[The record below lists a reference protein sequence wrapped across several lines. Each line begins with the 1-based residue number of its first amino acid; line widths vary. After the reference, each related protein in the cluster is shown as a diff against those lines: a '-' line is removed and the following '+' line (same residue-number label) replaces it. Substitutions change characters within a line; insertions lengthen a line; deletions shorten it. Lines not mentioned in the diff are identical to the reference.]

1 MNVNGYKH
9 RRHTQTN
16 KHLLR
21 ERWEYRLGTVSTW
34 IETLYLACVCISHSP
49 IHFMFKVMVHEF
61 VVKIEQIKRKVNC
74 YREIVIILG
83 MNVYLKQSHTFNVDI
98 SRSCILTFSSVEVTQ
113 KLDVI
118 VTGYF
123 HFYHTKFSQFYYH
136 KCSTTTYSHNNVE
149 TTTDKD
155 LICHKSSIREYI

>member
-1 MNVNGYKH
+1 VHAGNTTYTANSHPNSTKPRQENNMNVNGYKH

-61 VVKIEQIKRKVNC
+61 VVKIEQIKRNVNC
-74 YREIVIILG
+74 YREIVIIFTI
-83 MNVYLKQSHTFNVDI
+83 NVSFEKRFPI
-98 SRSCILTFSSVEVTQ
+98 E
-113 KLDVI
+113 
-118 VTGYF
+118 
-123 HFYHTKFSQFYYH
+123 
-136 KCSTTTYSHNNVE
+136 
-149 TTTDKD
+149 
-155 LICHKSSIREYI
+155 SIF